1 MKDTEGLVLR
11 IDVRSVWGV
20 CFCLTLKKITDLYSA
35 SRNANPE
42 NQTAGARPRGMAMIN
57 GKIGCELA
65 TATLI
70 FSVCFVWLR
79 LVMFVGRQ
87 IQATRVR
94 KKKSGDHTMGIGNK
108 AQCSQQQ
115 NALRCLHDEC

>member
-1 MKDTEGLVLR
+1 MCFLYNTQKSSGLE
-11 IDVRSVWGV
+11 
-20 CFCLTLKKITDLYSA
+20 SA

-65 TATLI
+65 TASTATLI

-87 IQATRVR
+87 IQATGVR
-94 KKKSGDHTMGIGNK
+94 
-108 AQCSQQQ
+108 SQ
-115 NALRCLHDEC
+115 